1 MPVPRGFIGAAVWTA
16 VTASLPQHSLY
27 SERRAELD
35 KLVQEKDRWDRSEKS
50 HIQQQM
56 QECQQQIS
64 DLQRKISEVQQM
76 MQSRDAKFAVQIA
89 ACERDLQ
96 TVEAAMTKVQ
106 ELERQ
111 FTDKERQLEDLTERI
126 CA

>member
-1 MPVPRGFIGAAVWTA
+1 M
-16 VTASLPQHSLY
+16 
-27 SERRAELD
+27 
-35 KLVQEKDRWDRSEKS
+35 QEKDRWDRTEKFR
-50 HIQQQM
+50 IKQQM

-64 DLQRKISEVQQM
+64 DLQQKITEVQQM

-96 TVEAAMTKVQ
+96 TAEAAMAKVQ

-111 FTDKERQLEDLTERI
+111 FTDKERQLETLTERI